1 MSEHAITI
9 LIVIV
14 SATIGGIM
22 GQRYLNKNKKDDSE
36 QKS

>member
-1 MSEHAITI
+1 MSEYAITI

-22 GQRYLNKNKKDDSE
+22 GQRYLKKKKKDDNN
-36 QKS
+36 QNF